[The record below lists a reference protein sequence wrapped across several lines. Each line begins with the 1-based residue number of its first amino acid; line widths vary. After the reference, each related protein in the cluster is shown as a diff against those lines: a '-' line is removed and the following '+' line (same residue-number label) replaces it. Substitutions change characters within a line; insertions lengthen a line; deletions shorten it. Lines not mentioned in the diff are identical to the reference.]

1 MKSRREYRRIFASTT
16 MFYRA
21 LHVISSQRYRLPVRR
36 YIIDL
41 FNVELNEEV
50 VKKLGEHAVR
60 LKLQSSASS
69 VVRGRIRAMSILG
82 RPARHHHVSESD
94 EESAS
99 DEEEVPEVKKHPT
112 LTLRPQQRIIG
123 FDC

>member
-1 MKSRREYRRIFASTT
+1 